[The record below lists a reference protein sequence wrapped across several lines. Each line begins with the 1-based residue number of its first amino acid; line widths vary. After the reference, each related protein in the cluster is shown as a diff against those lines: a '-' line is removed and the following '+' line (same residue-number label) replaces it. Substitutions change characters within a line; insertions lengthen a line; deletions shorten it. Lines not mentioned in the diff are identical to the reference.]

1 MLSKGKI
8 ILMAIV
14 LAVLVIVPVS
24 AEDAN
29 STDTVMAD
37 DLQITTE
44 ALSTTHAVS
53 GNTFADI
60 QNAIDNAKE
69 GDTIELS
76 GDYVGNGSEI
86 RIDKALDIQGKG
98 KTTLDA
104 DKKSSIFSVFSRNTN
119 IYQIYSSSTAAE
131 VQSTLLRFIHLSV

>member
-8 ILMAIV
+8 ILMVIV
-14 LAVLVIVPVS
+14 LAILLIVPVS

-29 STDTVMAD
+29 STDAVLAD

-104 DKKSSIFSVFSRNTN
+104 DENGI
-119 IYQIYSSSTAAE
+119 E
-131 VQSTLLRFIHLSV
+131 